1 MKKLLALLLT
11 VALLL
16 GTASLA
22 AAETPKGVVKVHA
35 ISDMGIYHQIVAIV
49 VEYDAEVAVPDADAY
64 TLVDFAPAYMKE
76 DYDQRDFAEGVV
88 TAVYTND
95 VADRREDKTSVPGK
109 FVVIE
114 LKPVSGSYYDE
125 AAGIWKPD
133 NLFGLCTWRL
143 AGEASEWFRNDYTA
157 MVVSQKKAVV
167 NAAGDTVAKAGAL
180 PFSKAAGA
188 DGWLY
193 VSGQVPRA
201 ADGEIVS
208 GSMTVQARAALNNLK
223 AALALAGYGLE
234 DVVRVNVFIDD
245 PRDFAQFNKV
255 YAEFFTPEHTPAR
268 VCVQAAMMSDLRVEV
283 DCIAYRD
290 KA

>member
-1 MKKLLALLLT
+1 MVPAFLLPTMRPARHARRAQNKEGGNMPIT
-11 VALLL
+11 RY
-16 GTASLA
+16 GT
-22 AAETPKGVVKVHA
+22 P
-35 ISDMGIYHQIVAIV
+35 
-49 VEYDAEVAVPDADAY
+49 
-64 TLVDFAPAYMKE
+64 
-76 DYDQRDFAEGVV
+76 
-88 TAVYTND
+88 
-95 VADRREDKTSVPGK
+95 
-109 FVVIE
+109 
-114 LKPVSGSYYDE
+114 
-125 AAGIWKPD
+125 
-133 NLFGLCTWRL
+133 
-143 AGEASEWFRNDYTA
+143 
-157 MVVSQKKAVV
+157 
-167 NAAGDTVAKAGAL
+167 AKAGAL

-193 VSGQVPRA
+193 VSGQVPRD

-208 GSMTVQARAALNNLK
+208 GSMIVQARAALDNLK

-255 YAEFFTPEHTPAR
+255 YAEFFTPEHAPAR